1 MDLRR
6 IRHRL
11 IWVGVAVL
19 ILAASLTGCRSSIAR
34 SENPL
39 IKLAPTATDTPMP
52 PTATPLP
59 PSATPTEEVVE
70 MIRITIV
77 YDNYSYKAGLG
88 TDWGFSAYIT
98 YKDENIL
105 FDSGG
110 SGALLLSNLD
120 ALGIKPRGI
129 QNVVLSHEHYDH
141 TGGLQYLLSAGAEPN
156 LYIPPSFS
164 AGIKNQFRSQTH
176 MVEVKPGLELIERMY
191 TIGEMSGP
199 PPEQGLVIDTPEGL
213 ILITGCAHPG
223 VDRMVLEAKRQFEK
237 EIYLV
242 LGGFHLGNSTDSR
255 INQIINIFNEAGVQ
269 HVAPCHCTGDRAIG
283 MFRNAFGEDFIRVG
297 VGAVISVES

>member
-1 MDLRR
+1 MKVSRNNLWM
-6 IRHRL
+6 IWL
-11 IWVGVAVL
+11 IILVL
-19 ILAASLTGCRSSIAR
+19 VLAGSVTSCRSSVAR

-39 IKLAPTATDTPMP
+39 LKFSPTPTETPVP
-52 PTATPLP
+52 PTSTPLP
-59 PSATPTEEVVE
+59 PSATPTKEVVE
-70 MIRITIV
+70 MIRITLV
-77 YDNYSYKAGLG
+77 YDNYPYKAGLG
-88 TDWGFSAYIT
+88 TEWGFSAYIT

-105 FDSGG
+105 FDCGG

-120 ALGIKPRGI
+120 ALGIKPREI

-176 MVEVKPGLELIERMY
+176 MVEVKPGMELAERIY
-191 TIGEMSGP
+191 TIGEMPGP

-223 VDRMVLEAKRQFEK
+223 VDRMVLEAKRQYEK

-242 LGGFHLGNSTDSR
+242 LGGFHLGNATDAR
-255 INQIINIFNEAGVQ
+255 INQIINLLKEEGVQ
-269 HVAPCHCTGDRAIG
+269 NVAPCHCTGDRAIG